1 MKKRYAIAA
10 ALSISVLL
18 FLALACC
25 CPTAFPIGD
34 WSTPSDSSSSTVAVP
49 KLEIS
54 TPTDGAV
61 TDSPQ
66 IDVSGYT
73 DSDATVTVNGTE
85 MTVNSD
91 GSFEGVVDLQSG
103 ENTLNFSAIKP
114 GSDPAIKEITVTSNC
129 ST

>member
-1 MKKRYAIAA
+1 MKKRDAIAA

-25 CPTAFPIGD
+25 CPMAFPIGD
-34 WSTPSDSSSSTVAVP
+34 WSTPSDSSSTDVAVA

-66 IDVSGYT
+66 IDISGYT

-103 ENTLNFSAIKP
+103 ENTLIFTAVRP
-114 GSDPAIKEITVTSNC
+114 GGDPAIKEIAVTSNC

>member
-1 MKKRYAIAA
+1 M
-10 ALSISVLL
+10 
-18 FLALACC
+18 
-25 CPTAFPIGD
+25 
-34 WSTPSDSSSSTVAVP
+34 AVP